1 MILSTASKKSKAKSV
16 AGATAAV
23 AFSFA
28 LVSCGS
34 DAETT
39 GGGLST
45 AATAPGEATIANGAS
60 DVTGAADGALTTP
73 AEPVEPGQKA
83 EGDAAQVEKPAANPA
98 EPAPNG
104 QQGNGQPAPSL
115 INPLE
120 NGLDV
125 PTYEPVSG
133 GREGTAAERR
143 EIEDVVRKVTN
154 PESFAKWTRVILDNS
169 CAAVREPAMEE
180 FEKQGLTLEM
190 VEQIMAEQEKQGQAI
205 DIPSTEISIS
215 DVRVNGDRASATVTS
230 TARGETASNVQL
242 FAKEDGRWKVCNS

>member
-1 MILSTASKKSKAKSV
+1 MKSAAKSV

-23 AFSFA
+23 ALSLT

-45 AATAPGEATIANGAS
+45 AATASGEATVA
-60 DVTGAADGALTTP
+60 DAARDGATSAP
-73 AEPVEPGQKA
+73 AEPSAPVEQ
-83 EGDAAQVEKPAANPA
+83 GDEPKDGEKPADNAA
-98 EPAPNG
+98 APAPN
-104 QQGNGQPAPSL
+104 APEGDQA
-115 INPLE
+115 IPTIMNPLE
-120 NGLDV
+120 EGFEV
-125 PTYEPVSG
+125 PTYQPVSG
-133 GREGTAAERR
+133 GRAGTAAEQR

-169 CAAVREPAMEE
+169 CAAVREPALEE
-180 FEKQGLTLEM
+180 FEKQGLTLDM
-190 VEQIMAEQEKQGQAI
+190 VEQIMAAQEQQGSAI
-205 DIPSTEISIS
+205 EMPETEVSVA

-230 TARGETASNVQL
+230 KAAGNTSENVQL